1 MIQFVKANLFLGL
14 LIWMLVATS
23 SGESIESPKTETLTQ
38 QSKNETAI
46 PRQQW
51 KRAPLTAVDAF
62 YAGIALVYLLFFGL
76 GTWRNLNISKQLG
89 QLLSSCAS
97 SQFAWTGV
105 DKDGKLLYQD
115 GIANYIFYASGRRYI
130 TWLKCELELKHRQ
143 DPFFYFR
150 RPFENRWNMRDRL
163 HIRVSL
169 SKENLAPLT
178 FCLIKARGAKRF
190 RSEHK
195 DVENYCE
202 SFSSYLSTLN
212 VPALGKFE
220 LYSES
225 LELARKILAED
236 RMLQILNKYG
246 HLIQRIYICEETS
259 KSSNENETLKKWID
273 IQSII
278 PSDFTGVQDFLLLA
292 CWLSDYISTVQLS
305 AGVLQ
310 RSEKL
315 RNMVKEDEEKAKE
328 KKRKEQIL
336 KEKQEKKQQDT
347 SDVFSLSRSAQKK
360 LEEKQRK
367 AELKKKSKKGFR
379 FLAV

>member
-1 MIQFVKANLFLGL
+1 
-14 LIWMLVATS
+14 MLVATS

-169 SKENLAPLT
+169 REQKD
-178 FCLIKARGAKRF
+178 FARNTRTWK
-190 RSEHK
+190 
-195 DVENYCE
+195 
-202 SFSSYLSTLN
+202 TI
-212 VPALGKFE
+212 FE